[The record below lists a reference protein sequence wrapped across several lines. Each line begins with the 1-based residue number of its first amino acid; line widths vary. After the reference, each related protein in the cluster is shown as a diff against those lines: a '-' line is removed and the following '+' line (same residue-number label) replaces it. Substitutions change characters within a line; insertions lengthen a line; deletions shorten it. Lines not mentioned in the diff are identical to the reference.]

1 MTAASTAVVK
11 KPDEPIIVRDDVA
24 LFDTGKFEHMWRIA
38 NTMAAMSL
46 MPDHLK
52 GHPADCV
59 MVVEQARTWQMSPT
73 AVGSKTFVVGGKLAY
88 EGQLVAAVVNTRAG
102 IDGRLKYRYEG
113 TFDRAKQDASTRK
126 IFVSGKFKGDAEA
139 VEIAVEWKD
148 GFAMSKGARDK
159 WLSQPDQQLAYF
171 GARVWARRHCP
182 EVLLGVYTP
191 EELEAERDHQGAD
204 NARDVTPPRPTRAQI
219 AAVSPTDTADE
230 EAAAAHR
237 ELDRQAAAIING
249 TVETDEQFDQQT
261 GEVTGLHQSGQT
273 VKPEPGETQPTAS
286 GAIERHPRVL
296 PPLRAD
302 GNLIAWQNDALEAI
316 STVLPRVLPEIEE
329 EMKSLTV
336 PDSVHGALAKAIRER
351 KGRK

>member
-219 AAVSPTDTADE
+219 AAVARTETPDD

-237 ELDRQAAAIING
+237 ELDRQVRATVDG
-249 TVETDEQFDQQT
+249 TVATDEPEVDAET
-261 GEVTGLHQSGQT
+261 GEVTEPRSGGNVQ
-273 VKPEPGETQPTAS
+273 QPTS
-286 GAIERHPRVL
+286 PGLGWQPQVL
-296 PPLRAD
+296 PMLRQD
-302 GNLIAWQNDALEAI
+302 GNWTAWQNDALELI
-316 STVLPRVLPEIEE
+316 EKLPTEAFGEVRE
-329 EMKSLTV
+329 EMDKTGI
-336 PDSVHGALAKAIRER
+336 PASVHGALSRAMQARSKPA
-351 KGRK
+351 